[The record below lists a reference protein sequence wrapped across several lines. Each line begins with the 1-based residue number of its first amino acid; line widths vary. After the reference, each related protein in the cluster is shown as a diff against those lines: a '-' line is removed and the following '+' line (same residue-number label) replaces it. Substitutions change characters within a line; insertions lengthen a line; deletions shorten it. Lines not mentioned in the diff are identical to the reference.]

1 MKSKYYVIVR
11 FEIESKDFEILYSLI
26 KSFFKKEVSI
36 TPGFLSSRILSN
48 EDKSKVVNYAIWE
61 SKEAFEK
68 FAEETVSQSEISKK
82 IALFNPS
89 RETFFEVDYFN
100 NPY

>member
-1 MKSKYYVIVR
+1 MMKSKYYVIVR

-26 KSFFKKEVSI
+26 KSFFKEEVSL
-36 TPGFLSSRILSN
+36 TPGFLSSRILSS

-61 SKEAFEK
+61 SKDAFEK
-68 FAEETVSQSEISKK
+68 FARDIVSQSEISKK

-89 RETFFEVDYFN
+89 RETFYEVDYFN
-100 NPY
+100 NA